1 VNRGSFRGTRI
12 QALRSIVDLSPLILG
27 SLLIALVATTP
38 GRASMSCHFQ
48 SPISPISPISPV
60 PVESPPVPQGT
71 VEGPVLRAVPTPPN
85 FIPWV
90 IGLVVVVIVVGVVLY
105 WRSKREG
112 AEGSE

>member
-1 VNRGSFRGTRI
+1 MNRGSFRRSRI
-12 QALRSIVDLSPLILG
+12 EALRPIVDLSPLILG

-60 PVESPPVPQGT
+60 PVESPPVPQVT
-71 VEGPVLRAVPTPPN
+71 VEGPVLRAVPAPPN
-85 FIPWV
+85 LIPWV

-105 WRSKREG
+105 WRSRREG
-112 AEGSE
+112 VEGSE

>member
-1 VNRGSFRGTRI
+1 MNRGSFRGTRI

-38 GRASMSCHFQ
+38 GRASTSCHFQ
-48 SPISPISPISPV
+48 SPISPISPV
-60 PVESPPVPQGT
+60 PVESPPVPQVT